1 MYYLCIGNVWH
12 DDASPATTRIQNG
25 DSMARIKNP
34 FVVTGKIE
42 REYFCDRI
50 SESKKI
56 VKTIEN
62 GNNLVLIS
70 PRRMGKTGLVR
81 FCYDFGFEKDEYYTF
96 FIDILHTTSLQ
107 EFTYLLGRKI
117 YEAILPKSKKMMTA
131 FIHTLKSISGQF
143 GFDPISNTP
152 TFDLSL
158 GDIARPELTLEEIF
172 YYLEHA
178 DRPCIVAID
187 EFQQIAKYPE
197 KNVEALLRTHIQR
210 LSNCQFIFAGSE
222 YHVMQEMFVSTAH
235 PFYNSADILELKAID
250 VQVYSDF
257 VCGWLSKYGKAI
269 EPSCVQRVYQ
279 LFHGNTYGMQRTFNE
294 VFALIMET
302 EGDVCTKDIIT
313 QAINNIIESKEP
325 IFQELLSNIPEKQ
338 KPLLYAI
345 ATEGEVEKIT
355 SAAFIKKH
363 KLSSASAN
371 QYAAKQLMASGVITK
386 LHGKYSLTE
395 QFFDLWINK
404 IYGRGFVL

>member
-1 MYYLCIGNVWH
+1 
-12 DDASPATTRIQNG
+12 
-25 DSMARIKNP
+25 MARIRNP

-42 REYFCDRI
+42 REYFCDRVV
-50 SESKKI
+50 ESQKI
-56 VKTIEN
+56 VKSIEN

-81 FCYDFGFEKDEYYTF
+81 YCYDFEFEKDEYYTF

-117 YEAILPKSKKMMTA
+117 YETVLPKSKKMMTA

-158 GDIARPELTLEEIF
+158 GDIVRPELTLEEIF

-178 DRPCIVAID
+178 DRPCIVTID

-197 KNVEALLRTHIQR
+197 KNVEALLRTHIQAM
-210 LSNCQFIFAGSE
+210 SNSQFIFAGSE
-222 YHVMQEMFVSTAH
+222 YHIMQEMFVSAAH
-235 PFYNSADILELKAID
+235 PFYNSADILELKPIELTI
-250 VQVYSDF
+250 YSDF
-257 VCGWLSKYGKAI
+257 VCDWMEKY
-269 EPSCVQRVYQ
+269 QRSIDASLVEMVYQ
-279 LFHGNTYGMQRTFNE
+279 LFRGNTYGMQKTFNE
-294 VFALIMET
+294 VFALMG
-302 EGDVCTKDIIT
+302 EGEKCTKELVS
-313 QAINNIIESKEP
+313 QAIKNIIDSKEP
-325 IFQELLSNIPEKQ
+325 LFQELLSNIPEKQ

-345 ATEGEVEKIT
+345 AADGEVEKIT

-363 KLSSASAN
+363 KLASASAN

-386 LHGKYSLTE
+386 LHGKYSLNE
-395 QFFDLWINK
+395 QFFDIWINQL
-404 IYGRGFVL
+404 YGKGLLI

>member
-1 MYYLCIGNVWH
+1 
-12 DDASPATTRIQNG
+12 
-25 DSMARIKNP
+25 MARIKNP

-42 REYFCDRI
+42 REYFCDRVM
-50 SESKKI
+50 ESKAINKSI
-56 VKTIEN
+56 SN

-81 FCYDFGFEKDEYYTF
+81 YCYDFEFEKDEYYTF

-117 YEAILPKSKKMMTA
+117 YETVLPKSKKMMTA

-158 GDIARPELTLEEIF
+158 GDIVRPELTLEEIF

-178 DRPCIVAID
+178 DRPCIVTID

-197 KNVEALLRTHIQR
+197 KNVEALLRTHIQN

-222 YHVMQEMFVSTAH
+222 YHIMQEMFISAAH
-235 PFYNSADILELKAID
+235 PFYNSADILELKAIEEN
-250 VQVYSDF
+250 VYSDF
-257 VCGWLSKYGKAI
+257 VTSWMKQYERSIKPEIIHL
-269 EPSCVQRVYQ
+269 VYQ
-279 LFHGNTYGMQRTFNE
+279 LFRGNTYGMQKTFNE
-294 VFALIMET
+294 VFALT
-302 EGDVCTKDIIT
+302 SEGEVCTQDVVL
-313 QAINNIIESKEP
+313 QAINNIVDSKEP
-325 IFQELLSNIPEKQ
+325 LFQELLSNIPEKQ

-345 ATEGEVEKIT
+345 AADGEVEKPT
-355 SAAFIKKH
+355 SAAFILKH
-363 KLSSASAN
+363 KLASASAV

-386 LHGKYSLTE
+386 LHSKYSLNE
-395 QFFDLWINK
+395 QFFDIWINRM
-404 IYGRGFVL
+404 YGKGL

>member
-1 MYYLCIGNVWH
+1 
-12 DDASPATTRIQNG
+12 
-25 DSMARIKNP
+25 MARIKNP

-42 REYFCDRI
+42 REYFCDRVD
-50 SESKKI
+50 ESKEI
-56 VKTIEN
+56 VKSIEN

-70 PRRMGKTGLVR
+70 PRRMGKTGLVHY
-81 FCYDFGFEKDEYYTF
+81 CYDFEFEKDEYYTF

-117 YEAILPKSKKMMTA
+117 YETVLPKSKKMMTV

-158 GDIARPELTLEEIF
+158 GDIVHPELTLEEIF

-178 DRPCIVAID
+178 DRPCIVTID

-210 LSNCQFIFAGSE
+210 MSNCQFIFGGSE
-222 YHVMQEMFVSTAH
+222 YHIMQEMFISAAH
-235 PFYNSADILELKAID
+235 PFYNSADILELKPIELSVYSSFVFEWMQKYQRGID
-250 VQVYSDF
+250 VSLIQSVYH
-257 VCGWLSKYGKAI
+257 
-269 EPSCVQRVYQ
+269 
-279 LFHGNTYGMQRTFNE
+279 LFRGNTYGMQKTFNE
-294 VFALIMET
+294 LFAIMNDGEA
-302 EGDVCTKDIIT
+302 CTMDLVM
-313 QAINNIIESKEP
+313 QAIDNVVDSKEP
-325 IFQELLSNIPEKQ
+325 LFQELLSNIPEKQ

-345 ATEGEVEKIT
+345 AADGEVEKIT

-363 KLSSASAN
+363 KLASASAN
-371 QYAAKQLMASGVITK
+371 QYAAKQLMANGVITK
-386 LHGKYSLTE
+386 LHGKYSLNE
-395 QFFDLWINK
+395 QFFDIWINRM
-404 IYGRGFVL
+404 YGKGSHLFL

>member
-1 MYYLCIGNVWH
+1 
-12 DDASPATTRIQNG
+12 
-25 DSMARIKNP
+25 MARIKNP

-42 REYFCDRI
+42 REYFCDRVM
-50 SESKKI
+50 ESKAINKSI
-56 VKTIEN
+56 SN

-81 FCYDFGFEKDEYYTF
+81 YCYDFEFEKDEYYTF

-117 YEAILPKSKKMMTA
+117 YETVLPKSKKMMTA

-158 GDIARPELTLEEIF
+158 GDIVRPELTLEEIF

-178 DRPCIVAID
+178 DRPCIVTID

-197 KNVEALLRTHIQR
+197 KNVEALLRTHIQN

-222 YHVMQEMFVSTAH
+222 YHIMQEMFISAAH
-235 PFYNSADILELKAID
+235 PFYNSADILELKAIEEN
-250 VQVYSDF
+250 VYADF
-257 VCGWLSKYGKAI
+257 VTSWMERYERSIKPEMIHL
-269 EPSCVQRVYQ
+269 VYQ
-279 LFHGNTYGMQRTFNE
+279 LFRGNTYGMQKTFNE
-294 VFALIMET
+294 VFALAS
-302 EGDVCTKDIIT
+302 EGEVCTQEIVL
-313 QAINNIIESKEP
+313 QAINNIVDSKEP
-325 IFQELLSNIPEKQ
+325 LFQELLSNIPEKQ

-345 ATEGEVEKIT
+345 AADGEVEKPT
-355 SAAFIKKH
+355 SAAFIQKH
-363 KLSSASAN
+363 KLTSASAV

-386 LHGKYSLTE
+386 LHGKYSLNE
-395 QFFDLWINK
+395 QFFDIWINRM
-404 IYGRGFVL
+404 YGKALL

>member
-1 MYYLCIGNVWH
+1 
-12 DDASPATTRIQNG
+12 
-25 DSMARIKNP
+25 MARIKNP

-42 REYFCDRI
+42 REYFCDRVV
-50 SESKKI
+50 ESKNI
-56 VKTIEN
+56 VKAIEN

-81 FCYDFGFEKDEYYTF
+81 YCYDFEFEKDEYYTF

-117 YEAILPKSKKMMTA
+117 YETVLPKSKKMMTA

-158 GDIARPELTLEEIF
+158 GDIVRPELTLEEIF

-178 DRPCIVAID
+178 DRPCIVTID

-197 KNVEALLRTHIQR
+197 KNVEALLRTHIQAM
-210 LSNCQFIFAGSE
+210 SNCQFIFAGSE
-222 YHVMQEMFVSTAH
+222 YHIMQEMFVSANH
-235 PFYNSADILELKAID
+235 PFYNSADILELKPIEQ
-250 VQVYSDF
+250 QVYSDF
-257 VCGWLSKYGKAI
+257 VSGWMAKY
-269 EPSCVQRVYQ
+269 QRSIDADLIQSVYQ
-279 LFHGNTYGMQRTFNE
+279 LFRGNTYGMQKTFNE
-294 VFALIMET
+294 VFALMSDGET
-302 EGDVCTKDIIT
+302 CSEELVI
-313 QAINNIIESKEP
+313 QAINNVIDSKEP
-325 IFQELLSNIPEKQ
+325 LFQELLSNIPEKQ

-345 ATEGEVEKIT
+345 AADGEVDKIT

-363 KLSSASAN
+363 KLASASAN
-371 QYAAKQLMASGVITK
+371 QYAAKQLMANGVITK
-386 LHGKYSLTE
+386 LHGKYSLNE
-395 QFFDLWINK
+395 QFFDIWINRM
-404 IYGRGFVL
+404 YGKGLCLA

>member
-1 MYYLCIGNVWH
+1 
-12 DDASPATTRIQNG
+12 
-25 DSMARIKNP
+25 MARVKNP

-42 REYFCDRI
+42 REYFCDRVV
-50 SESKKI
+50 ESKNI
-56 VKTIEN
+56 VKAIEN

-81 FCYDFGFEKDEYYTF
+81 YCYDFEFEKDEYYTF

-117 YEAILPKSKKMMTA
+117 YETVLPKSKKMMTA

-158 GDIARPELTLEEIF
+158 GDIVRPELTLEEIF

-178 DRPCIVAID
+178 DRPCIVTID

-197 KNVEALLRTHIQR
+197 KNVEALLRTHIQAM
-210 LSNCQFIFAGSE
+210 SNCQFIFAGSE
-222 YHVMQEMFVSTAH
+222 YHVMQEMFVSANH
-235 PFYNSADILELKAID
+235 PFYNSADILELKPIEQ
-250 VQVYSDF
+250 QVYSDF
-257 VCGWLSKYGKAI
+257 VSGWMAKY
-269 EPSCVQRVYQ
+269 QRSIDADLIQSVYQ
-279 LFHGNTYGMQRTFNE
+279 LFRGNTYGMQKTFNE
-294 VFALIMET
+294 VFALMSDGET
-302 EGDVCTKDIIT
+302 CSEELVI
-313 QAINNIIESKEP
+313 QAINNVIDSKEP
-325 IFQELLSNIPEKQ
+325 LFQELLSNIPEKQ

-345 ATEGEVEKIT
+345 AADGEVDKIT

-363 KLSSASAN
+363 KLASASAN
-371 QYAAKQLMASGVITK
+371 QYAAKQLMANGVITK
-386 LHGKYSLTE
+386 LHGKYSLNE
-395 QFFDLWINK
+395 QFFDIWINRM
-404 IYGRGFVL
+404 YGKGLCLA

>member
-1 MYYLCIGNVWH
+1 
-12 DDASPATTRIQNG
+12 
-25 DSMARIKNP
+25 MARIKNP

-42 REYFCDRI
+42 REYFCDRVD
-50 SESKKI
+50 ESKKM
-56 VKTIEN
+56 VKSIEN

-81 FCYDFGFEKDEYYTF
+81 YCYDFEFGKDEYYTF

-117 YEAILPKSKKMMTA
+117 YETVLPKSKKMMTA

-158 GDIARPELTLEEIF
+158 GDIVRPELTLEEIF

-178 DRPCIVAID
+178 DRPCIITID

-210 LSNCQFIFAGSE
+210 MSNCQFIFAGSE
-222 YHVMQEMFVSTAH
+222 YHIMQEMFISAAH
-235 PFYNSADILELKAID
+235 PFYNSADILELKPIELSVYSSFVSEWMQKYRRGID
-250 VQVYSDF
+250 VSLIQFVYH
-257 VCGWLSKYGKAI
+257 
-269 EPSCVQRVYQ
+269 
-279 LFHGNTYGMQRTFNE
+279 LFRGNTYGMQKTFNE
-294 VFALIMET
+294 LFAIMNDGE
-302 EGDVCTKDIIT
+302 VCTKDLVM
-313 QAINNIIESKEP
+313 QAIDNVVDSKEP
-325 IFQELLSNIPEKQ
+325 LFQELLSNIPEKQ

-345 ATEGEVEKIT
+345 AADGEVDKIT
-355 SAAFIKKH
+355 SAAFIKRH
-363 KLSSASAN
+363 KLASASAN
-371 QYAAKQLMASGVITK
+371 QYAAKQLMASGVIAK
-386 LHGKYSLTE
+386 LHGKYSLNE
-395 QFFDLWINK
+395 QFFDIWINRM
-404 IYGRGFVL
+404 YGKGSHLIS

>member
-1 MYYLCIGNVWH
+1 
-12 DDASPATTRIQNG
+12 
-25 DSMARIKNP
+25 MARVKNP

-42 REYFCDRI
+42 REYFCDRVV
-50 SESKKI
+50 ESKNI
-56 VKTIEN
+56 VKAIEN

-81 FCYDFGFEKDEYYTF
+81 YCYDFEFEKDEYYTF

-117 YEAILPKSKKMMTA
+117 YETVLPKSKKMMTA

-158 GDIARPELTLEEIF
+158 GDIVRPELTLEEIF

-178 DRPCIVAID
+178 DRPCIVTID

-197 KNVEALLRTHIQR
+197 KNVEALLRTHIQAM
-210 LSNCQFIFAGSE
+210 SNCQFIFAGSE
-222 YHVMQEMFVSTAH
+222 YHVMQEMFVSANH
-235 PFYNSADILELKAID
+235 PFYNSADILELKPIEL
-250 VQVYSDF
+250 QVYSDF
-257 VCGWLSKYGKAI
+257 VSGWMAKY
-269 EPSCVQRVYQ
+269 QRSIDAGLIQAFYQ
-279 LFHGNTYGMQRTFNE
+279 LFRGNTYGMQKTFNE
-294 VFALIMET
+294 VFAIMSDGE
-302 EGDVCTKDIIT
+302 ECTRDLVM
-313 QAINNIIESKEP
+313 QAINNVVDSKEP
-325 IFQELLSNIPEKQ
+325 LFQELLSNIPEKQ

-345 ATEGEVEKIT
+345 AADGEVEKIT

-371 QYAAKQLMASGVITK
+371 QYAAKQLMANGVITK
-386 LHGKYSLTE
+386 LHGKYSLNE
-395 QFFDLWINK
+395 QFFDIWINRM
-404 IYGRGFVL
+404 YGKGLFLA

>member
-1 MYYLCIGNVWH
+1 
-12 DDASPATTRIQNG
+12 
-25 DSMARIKNP
+25 MARIKNP

-42 REYFCDRI
+42 REYFCDRVV
-50 SESKKI
+50 ESKKI
-56 VKTIEN
+56 VKSIEN

-81 FCYDFGFEKDEYYTF
+81 YCYDFEFEKDEYYTF

-117 YEAILPKSKKMMTA
+117 YETVLPKSKKMMTA

-158 GDIARPELTLEEIF
+158 GDIVRPELTLEEIF

-178 DRPCIVAID
+178 DRPCIVTID

-197 KNVEALLRTHIQR
+197 KNVEALLRTHIQAM
-210 LSNCQFIFAGSE
+210 SNCQFIFAGSE
-222 YHVMQEMFVSTAH
+222 YHVMQEMFVSANH
-235 PFYNSADILELKAID
+235 PFYNSADILELKPIEEG
-250 VQVYSDF
+250 VYADF
-257 VCGWLSKYGKAI
+257 VCGWMAKYQRRLDVDL
-269 EPSCVQRVYQ
+269 VQSVYH
-279 LFHGNTYGMQRTFNE
+279 LFRGNTYGMQKTFNE
-294 VFALIMET
+294 VFALMNDAEICSKEL
-302 EGDVCTKDIIT
+302 IA
-313 QAINNIIESKEP
+313 QAINNVIDSKEP
-325 IFQELLSNIPEKQ
+325 LFQELLSNIPEKQ

-345 ATEGEVEKIT
+345 AADGEVEKIT

-363 KLSSASAN
+363 KLASASAN

-386 LHGKYSLTE
+386 LHGKYSLNE
-395 QFFDLWINK
+395 QFFDIWINRM
-404 IYGRGFVL
+404 YGRGMLLA